1 MQEPCIVC
9 GSTAHHKYHTKKSFN
24 IWECKLCGLLRLW
37 PLPTP
42 EDLERCY
49 SEGYFTGDAS
59 CDGYMDY
66 DYEKDVTRRTM
77 ERHLDMIEKHVSIG
91 DMFEV
96 GAATGYFLSLA
107 QARGWRVSGVDIS
120 QYAAARAQKKGLPV
134 KQGGTEALADEHQKY
149 DAIVLFDVIEHFLY
163 PLEDMRRMVDALR
176 PGGVLVFAT
185 PNRGS
190 LFARIMGRFWHAIV
204 PPQHVFLFNHGHLED
219 FLGRF
224 GLEVVTVQSTGKWF
238 TVQYFLRVLY
248 TWLGW
253 RPLYMF
259 AERSA
264 NTRLGRL
271 SFPLN
276 LHDTMFVIA
285 RKRPLANLESAL
297 VS

>member
-1 MQEPCIVC
+1 MC
-9 GSTAHHKYHTKKSFN
+9 GGIAHKKYHTKKSFDL
-24 IWECKLCGLLRLW
+24 WECDQCGLLRLH

-42 EDLERCY
+42 EELERCY
-49 SEGYFTGDAS
+49 GEGYFTGDAS

-66 DYEKDVTRRTM
+66 DYEKEVTRRTL
-77 ERHLDMIEKHVSIG
+77 ERHLDMIEKHVPIG
-91 DMFEV
+91 EMFEV

-107 QARGWRVSGVDIS
+107 RDRGWRVKGVDLS
-120 QYAAARAQKKGLPV
+120 RYAAARAQEKGLSV
-134 KQGGTEALADEHQKY
+134 AQGGTETLANEHQKY

-163 PLEDMRRMVDALR
+163 PTEDVHRMVDALR

-190 LFARIMGRFWHAIV
+190 LFARLLGRYWHAIV
-204 PPQHVFLFNHGHLED
+204 PPQHVFLFSHHHLED

-238 TVQYFLRVLY
+238 TVQYLFRVLY

-253 RPLYMF
+253 QPLY
-259 AERSA
+259 ALAARIA

-276 LHDTMFVIA
+276 LRDTMFVIA
-285 RKRPLANLESAL
+285 RKRPINSLCQP
-297 VS
+297 